1 MGLNGLTHT
10 HGRVLLWLHYVT
22 SSSLPANHYCKAIS
36 HQGISVA
43 MKWIVLIFVVP
54 GSEKYQIVWQLWY
67 FGHRWP
73 IMQERV
79 ITMYFF
85 FYFSLLLITV
95 KGAVVWKYWG
105 LRNSNLINRYAFMSV
120 FMISV
125 CNSWKKFTFN
135 SKVQS
140 TMMYFPLKVYLWG
153 PPFSAQKNP
162 Q

>member
-1 MGLNGLTHT
+1 MDWHIPMDVFCCGCTM
-10 HGRVLLWLHYVT
+10 
-22 SSSLPANHYCKAIS
+22 LPVPVCLQIIVAKP
-36 HQGISVA
+36 SVIREFQ
-43 MKWIVLIFVVP
+43 WP
-54 GSEKYQIVWQLWY
+54 WSELFWSLWY
-67 FGHRWP
+67 QVQKSIRLYDSCDILGTDDLLCRKELLLCIFL
-73 IMQERV
+73 
-79 ITMYFF
+79 
-85 FYFSLLLITV
+85 YFSLLLITV

-135 SKVQS
+135 SKLQS